1 MSWTPVG
8 FGKRNGNEPTGS
20 QFIVHGG
27 IELELFDANTLAC
40 SGAYL
45 VSIQIGSLLVISPH
59 LQLAVH
65 WCGGT
70 GKERKDPRYL
80 PKARWCLV
88 LPIAHR
94 DYFIIKG
101 TYRSE

>member
-8 FGKRNGNEPTGS
+8 FGRRNGNEPTGS

-45 VSIQIGSLLVISPH
+45 VSIQIGSLLVISSH

-70 GKERKDPRYL
+70 GKERPQ
-80 PKARWCLV
+80 
-88 LPIAHR
+88 I
-94 DYFIIKG
+94 FTKG
-101 TYRSE
+101 QVVFSVANCPQGLFYY